1 MDRDKL
7 TQQEGWV
14 SIIGNIVLF
23 GIKFY
28 AGVVSASA
36 ALIADAWHTLSDSF
50 SSVLVLIGARMSAK
64 PADKEHPFGH
74 GRVELVVALL
84 IGALLAVVAYE
95 FLAEGIHRF
104 TVRQSANFGV
114 LAIVV
119 TVLSIVSKEGMA
131 RYAMVIYR
139 KTGSGSVKAD
149 AWHHRSDALSSV
161 VVLGGILLGRF
172 FWWIDAVLSVAVAI
186 LIFIAAIQVIRESA
200 VRILGDEPDQQMV
213 DQLKIICMRYMD
225 KDTVHHIHVHKYGRH
240 SEITFHIRMNGKKS
254 LDDAHD
260 ITLLIEKDIRAEMNM
275 EATIHAEPCKSLS

>member
-1 MDRDKL
+1 MDKNKL

-14 SIIGNIVLF
+14 SIIGNLVLF
-23 GIKFY
+23 AVKFY
-28 AGVVSASA
+28 AGVVSSSA

-50 SSVLVLIGARMSAK
+50 SSLLVLIGAKVSAK

-74 GRVELVVALL
+74 GRAELVVALL
-84 IGALLAVVAYE
+84 VGALLAVVAYE
-95 FLAEGIHRF
+95 FLVEGIHRF
-104 TVRQSANFGV
+104 NVRQSANFGIF
-114 LAIVV
+114 AIII
-119 TVLSIVSKEGMA
+119 TIISIVSKEVMA

-161 VVLGGILLGRF
+161 VVLGGILLGRY

-186 LIFIAAIQVIRESA
+186 LIFIAAIQVIRDSA
-200 VRILGDEPDQQMV
+200 IRILGDEPDQKMV
-213 DQLKIICMRYMD
+213 DQLKEICLRHMD

-254 LDDAHD
+254 LDDAHNV
-260 ITLLIEKDIRAEMNM
+260 TLLIEKDIRLEMNM
-275 EATIHAEPCKSLS
+275 EATIHAEPCKE